1 MSTVTFAAIKS
12 KVEELCTL
20 PSTCPELKAVCMEW
34 LAAVGTDRQQEMNTK
49 LLKEVGEDINTLDD
63 VIPFFESAAG
73 KKIFGEETAA
83 QLAKKAHDLKASS
96 WKIKK
101 SFSKERFQGVL
112 SRHPFSYVEIAS
124 FLYHWEALC
133 LSIVH

>member
-20 PSTCPELKAVCMEW
+20 PSTCPELKAVCREW
-34 LAAVGTDRQQEMNTK
+34 LAAVGTDRQQEMNTR
-49 LLKEVGEDINTLDD
+49 NT
-63 VIPFFESAAG
+63 VSARPAR
-73 KKIFGEETAA
+73 FVS
-83 QLAKKAHDLKASS
+83 SS

>member
-73 KKIFGEETAA
+73 RRSSVKKRQPSLQKRPTT
-83 QLAKKAHDLKASS
+83 
-96 WKIKK
+96 
-101 SFSKERFQGVL
+101 
-112 SRHPFSYVEIAS
+112 
-124 FLYHWEALC
+124 
-133 LSIVH
+133 

>member
-83 QLAKKAHDLKASS
+83 QLAKKAHDLKAEG
-96 WKIKK
+96 KK
-101 SFSKERFQGVL
+101 
-112 SRHPFSYVEIAS
+112 YC
-124 FLYHWEALC
+124 FLTLIH
-133 LSIVH
+133 I

>member
-63 VIPFFESAAG
+63 VIPFFESAQVRRSSV
-73 KKIFGEETAA
+73 KKRQPSLQKRPTT
-83 QLAKKAHDLKASS
+83 
-96 WKIKK
+96 
-101 SFSKERFQGVL
+101 
-112 SRHPFSYVEIAS
+112 
-124 FLYHWEALC
+124 
-133 LSIVH
+133 